1 MLTRVLL
8 FFFLLVLATV
18 GRAEKVKYEIYAID
32 EAGKPSLIT
41 KGVKDYGDADLDI
54 EERNYQGEI
63 YWSKSLELEAGFSIG
78 ASIYREPEVT
88 GFGLWAQRSP
98 CGFSWEWF
106 NVTAPGHFN
115 KLQETGH
122 LSVAYRNV
130 GPMKEIAE
138 IIFDTD
144 VSLRLNESQDI
155 HRKTHRILVKKG
167 SVLKL
172 PLNNLLHQTRASS
185 ATLACAG
192 R

>member
-1 MLTRVLL
+1 MVKRVLL
-8 FFFLLVLATV
+8 LSLLLIWATA
-18 GRAEKVKYEIYAID
+18 GKAEKIDYEIFAVD
-32 EAGKPSLIT
+32 EAGNLALIT

-54 EERNYQGEI
+54 EERNSQGEI
-63 YWSKSLELEAGFSIG
+63 HWSKSLELEGGFSVG

-106 NVTAPGHFN
+106 NATAPEHFK
-115 KLQETGH
+115 KLQETGQ
-122 LSVAYRNV
+122 LSVTYRNA

-138 IIFDTD
+138 IVFDTD

-167 SVLKL
+167 SVLKF
-172 PLNNLLHQTRASS
+172 PADNSLHRTRANG
-185 ATLACAG
+185 AALACAG